1 MNIWV
6 KIGLIIIV
14 LHLLVGFG
22 WLFYK
27 LAIPPKKKK
36 DDQTTDSTD
45 SKTS

>member
-36 DDQTTDSTD
+36 DEQTTNRTD
-45 SKTS
+45 PGTL